1 MYMSARKELMK
12 RHVDESTGLINE
24 ANVKRSL
31 EEAEIM
37 QTGMKL
43 VLMNPAIN
51 SRLKREYET
60 AFSKLN
66 DEIKELKIM
75 MDCLQKGM
83 HSL

>member
-1 MYMSARKELMK
+1 MYLSARKELMK
-12 RHVDESTGLINE
+12 RYVDESTGLIDE
-24 ANVKRSL
+24 ENVKRSL

-51 SRLKREYET
+51 SRLKSEYET
-60 AFSKLN
+60 AFSKLD
-66 DEIKELKIM
+66 DEIKELKMM
-75 MDCLQKGM
+75 MDGLRKGT